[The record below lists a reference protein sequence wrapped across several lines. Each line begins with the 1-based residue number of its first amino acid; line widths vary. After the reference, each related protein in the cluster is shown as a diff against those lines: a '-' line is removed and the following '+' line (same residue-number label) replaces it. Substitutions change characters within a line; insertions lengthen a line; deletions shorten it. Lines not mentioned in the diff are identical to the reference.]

1 MQEQQEDD
9 MAQAPRHRVRVSVL
23 HYTNESSV
31 AEGLTKANP
40 PRISLRDEEDEECF
54 PVATPWTYAMAN
66 PCTSLEIVENSLNE
80 LIKDVENE
88 CASLGGISTATN
100 ENNKR
105 SPVGVVLT
113 IDHTLTQSSNDGSL
127 TIINNSGSDQEIQ
140 PGQILKKKE
149 LPDDYRPRPTRTSDF
164 IVTVGPKGEEFY
176 YSSEDWPFL
185 SNFVDSDFV
194 KRGNK
199 GQVYVNFPNHSAEEW
214 RSFVAFLQ
222 SYVVSAS
229 EISWDILP
237 FVLPWSLQLRMLE
250 LLGDVDNFLLNASI
264 ECQNEKRDGKGK
276 GLTSSNLLLLTNIAY
291 RCGLQAT
298 KSQMR
303 HSLRARLQE
312 PREDVATENE
322 EHDNILI
329 QWSLGDLQLLS
340 ELLYKYEDMRDSL
353 WESALIMYLPHD
365 LNVTHSHELVGN
377 PLFPYLLRE
386 GMLQLAVLS
395 EEQIIVSEEQGC
407 FRNGTL
413 SPTSSSSSAQRLSVK
428 KAEANQWKEILG
440 DFLKTTLAN
449 LDSFDRVRPKMDD

>member
-1 MQEQQEDD
+1 
-9 MAQAPRHRVRVSVL
+9 
-23 HYTNESSV
+23 
-31 AEGLTKANP
+31 
-40 PRISLRDEEDEECF
+40 
-54 PVATPWTYAMAN
+54 
-66 PCTSLEIVENSLNE
+66 
-80 LIKDVENE
+80 
-88 CASLGGISTATN
+88 
-100 ENNKR
+100 
-105 SPVGVVLT
+105 
-113 IDHTLTQSSNDGSL
+113 
-127 TIINNSGSDQEIQ
+127 
-140 PGQILKKKE
+140 
-149 LPDDYRPRPTRTSDF
+149 
-164 IVTVGPKGEEFY
+164 
-176 YSSEDWPFL
+176 
-185 SNFVDSDFV
+185 
-194 KRGNK
+194 
-199 GQVYVNFPNHSAEEW
+199 
-214 RSFVAFLQ
+214 
-222 SYVVSAS
+222 
-229 EISWDILP
+229 
-237 FVLPWSLQLRMLE
+237 MLE

-413 SPTSSSSSAQRLSVK
+413 APTSSSSSAQRLSVK
-428 KAEANQWKEILG
+428 KAEADQWKEILG